1 MTGIP
6 DSQYNTVRRAAGRG
20 TCSAR
25 SLGRAACTTSSLS
38 AGSVRSHSQSSSS
51 APSLAVGW
59 PGPSTVDGMERALAA
74 SSLACRSCSVKVRPV
89 ATGSGG
95 KEASC
100 ASSALDILFICT
112 WRRTRPLHL
121 HLAEDAQDAA
131 EASLR
136 RGGSSQRNIQLL
148 KELTEGQ

>member
-1 MTGIP
+1 MTQ
-6 DSQYNTVRRAAGRG
+6 DSQDNIVRRAAGRG

-59 PGPSTVDGMERALAA
+59 PGPSTVDVMERALAA

-95 KEASC
+95 REASC
-100 ASSALDILFICT
+100 ASSALDILFICGR
-112 WRRTRPLHL
+112 RRTRPRTRSRTQQVFDGL
-121 HLAEDAQDAA
+121 EAA
-131 EASLR
+131 NEAGNEVNLFL
-136 RGGSSQRNIQLL
+136 IY
-148 KELTEGQ
+148 

>member
-1 MTGIP
+1 MTRG
-6 DSQYNTVRRAAGRG
+6 SQDNTVRRAAGRG

-95 KEASC
+95 REASC
-100 ASSALDILFICT
+100 ASSALDILFICG
-112 WRRTRPLHL
+112 RRPLGRGR
-121 HLAEDAQDAA
+121 EDAAQVFDSVFDGVEAA
-131 EASLR
+131 N
-136 RGGSSQRNIQLL
+136 GNFT
-148 KELTEGQ
+148 K